1 MTGSLIYT
9 ILPIFGMIIILL
21 CMAMYRWG
29 NQARLIEKQHF
40 GGYGLQL
47 DISVITVFILIAV
60 LSIAVSV
67 FFYYK
72 STDSKITNYETL
84 IRRMQLDSINTKQ
97 NTYETITILKS
108 NFFCYRFKLKD
119 LPNDVPPEVSSLKF
133 TFYKNYND
141 NKSGIDLPVQPSG
154 QGYKV
159 TFYYTS
165 EDFKDAY
172 SKVKLEDTTTK
183 KTWVSST
190 FNPIT
195 PTLELI
201 PEKSTTP

>member
-1 MTGSLIYT
+1 MTIGSLIYT

-29 NQARLIEKQHF
+29 NQAKLIEKQHF

-47 DISVITVFILIAV
+47 DISVITLFILIAV

-72 STDSKITNYETL
+72 STDSKLTAYETM
-84 IRRMQLDSINTKQ
+84 IKRMQLDSINTKQ

-119 LPNDVPPEVSSLKF
+119 LPNGMPPEVSSLKF

-141 NKSGIDLPVQPSG
+141 IQNGVELPVKPSG

-159 TFYYTS
+159 TFYYTN
-165 EDFKDAY
+165 EDFQDAY
-172 SKVKLEDTTTK
+172 PKVVLEDTKTK
-183 KTWVSST
+183 KRWVSPT

-195 PTLELI
+195 PTVELI
-201 PEKSTTP
+201 PEN